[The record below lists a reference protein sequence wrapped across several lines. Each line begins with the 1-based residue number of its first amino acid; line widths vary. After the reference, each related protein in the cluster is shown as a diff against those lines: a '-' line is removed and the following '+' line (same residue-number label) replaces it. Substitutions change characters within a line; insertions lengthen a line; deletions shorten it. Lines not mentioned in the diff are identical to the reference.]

1 MSFKLPVSLYPI
13 HDKEGDFFVVP
24 NVATGCIEL
33 KDSVETIPVFS
44 AFFSHAT
51 FLQPKQWQLIKHP
64 IKGEDGKTTT
74 KHVFV
79 DPATLYVLGKSVLAF
94 FTDDEIFSGQIA
106 GLHLYAPDEVEHEEI
121 SAVKPWT
128 AHPKH
133 WRGVGGRYK
142 EVYELLGTAAAKKNE
157 KKTAKAE
164 QEELSKLVDKL
175 EIV

>member
-1 MSFKLPVSLYPI
+1 MSFKLPKSLYPV
-13 HDKEGDFFVVP
+13 HQKDGDFFNVP
-24 NVATGCIEL
+24 NVATGSIQL
-33 KDSVETIPVFS
+33 KDSDPIPVFS

-51 FLQPKQWQLIKHP
+51 FLPPKQWQLIKHP
-64 IKGEDGKTTT
+64 VKGEDGKTTT

-79 DPATLYVLGKSVLAF
+79 DPATLYVLGKSVIAF
-94 FTDDEIFSGQIA
+94 YTDDEVYSGAVA
-106 GLHLYAPDEVEHEEI
+106 GLHLYAPDEPEHEEI